1 MREGE
6 PGAVASAPVEEQPTK
21 AAKLQIIL
29 LPESGSEGSDGS
41 QDSPHGT
48 ISVSWTW
55 LRRAI
60 HASRAG
66 QGRH

>member
-21 AAKLQIIL
+21 AAELQIIL
-29 LPESGSEGSDGS
+29 LPDSGSEGNKGS
-41 QDSPHGT
+41 PRRT
-48 ISVSWTW
+48 TPAFWTR
-55 LRRAI
+55 LRLAI
-60 HASRAG
+60 HASGAG